1 MAGAIYHPQNLR
13 FLKYPYLTVQTIIL
27 TSYSYIK
34 PNQCW
39 ISEIVTDVYVLK
51 ISHNPGQN
59 LLRQNLKIQ
68 DVHDSV
74 FQLQILSLTHQNQCW
89 IWPSFFLEVQ
99 NFPKNI
105 WGFWG
110 RGVFSRKKRFS
121 ILPVGY
127 GHSCKKYVFDICLYR
142 ARLDF
147 AFYYFLALKFIEN
160 LHKL

>member
-1 MAGAIYHPQNLR
+1 MLNFWNSYRRLCFKNFPQPWSKLIETKFEDPVCSRN
-13 FLKYPYLTVQTIIL
+13 
-27 TSYSYIK
+27 
-34 PNQCW
+34 
-39 ISEIVTDVYVLK
+39 
-51 ISHNPGQN
+51 
-59 LLRQNLKIQ
+59 
-68 DVHDSV
+68 DSV